1 MHTALAQAAA
11 HVPRDTGRLPG
22 KSQTPLSITPYQ
34 HEHKKQFLGGE
45 PPSQVVW
52 ALAASLV
59 DKFNSEI
66 GKRCYLTHSAA
77 ARQKPAH
84 PTPAIQSLAAGIQM
98 AEEMLAAAGRTTVRQ
113 AVMQTPV
120 AQSAVEVRTHS
131 PELG

>member
-22 KSQTPLSITPYQ
+22 KSQTLLSITPYQ

-45 PPSQVVW
+45 PLSQVVW

-59 DKFNSEI
+59 DKFNREI
-66 GKRCYLTHSAA
+66 GKRCYFTHSAA
-77 ARQKPAH
+77 ARQKPA
-84 PTPAIQSLAAGIQM
+84 ILSLAAGIQM